1 MDFTKIYWFL
11 VYAFDIVL
19 YVVSAVT
26 VVYIL
31 IFSIASLFK
40 KHFDVP
46 KAKRQNRFAI
56 IIPSYRGDEHIE
68 STVKTILAQNYPQRL
83 FDITVVSDHMS
94 EMTNIKL
101 AQYPITLL
109 VPNFKYSTKAK
120 SMQFAMAN
128 LPEFK
133 IYDAVIVLAHNSLVE
148 SDFLERVNDA
158 YEAAGT
164 KALQVHRVSRNRND
178 SISNLG
184 AIFEEINNSIFRQGH
199 INLGLSAALCNTG
212 MVFDFNW
219 FDENVKKLKTA
230 WDNKELEA
238 LLLKEKIHIDY
249 FNDVYVYDEKTH
261 DLKDFN
267 KQRGKSMDTQYYTF
281 FKNLKHLIP
290 ALLSRRWD
298 FAEKIFQW
306 LLLPKLPLM
315 AIIAFM
321 SIILPFIYLTL
332 AIKWWVLGAV
342 VLFAFALAVP
352 DYLVDEKWDKSFA
365 MAPVVMVLSALNIFK
380 PNIGKKK
387 YVNVNKENN
396 IYK

>member
-281 FKNLKHLIP
+281 FKNLKAPHSRPPLTALGLRGENLPVAAATQAAPDGHHSLYEHHTAFHLPHPRHKMVGIRGRG
-290 ALLSRRWD
+290 ALRLRPCRARLSR
-298 FAEKIFQW
+298 
-306 LLLPKLPLM
+306 
-315 AIIAFM
+315 
-321 SIILPFIYLTL
+321 
-332 AIKWWVLGAV
+332 G
-342 VLFAFALAVP
+342 
-352 DYLVDEKWDKSFA
+352 
-365 MAPVVMVLSALNIFK
+365 
-380 PNIGKKK
+380 
-387 YVNVNKENN
+387 
-396 IYK
+396 